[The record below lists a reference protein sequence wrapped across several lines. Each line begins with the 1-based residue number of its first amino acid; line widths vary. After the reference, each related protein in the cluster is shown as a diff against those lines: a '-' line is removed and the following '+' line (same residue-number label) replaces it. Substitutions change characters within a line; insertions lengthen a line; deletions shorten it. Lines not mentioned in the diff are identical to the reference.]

1 MSLPKLHKIKLRE
14 EFADAVLYGDKTF
27 EVRENDRG
35 YQKDDL
41 VQFNVIDKYNLSTG
55 HPLGKETYRITYVLN
70 GWGIEPKFVV
80 FGIKNVRDEF
90 NE

>member
-1 MSLPKLHKIKLRE
+1 MNPPKLHNIKLIE
-14 EFADAVLYGDKTF
+14 GFADAVLFGDKTF

-41 VQFNVIDKYNLSTG
+41 VQFNVIDKYQFTVE
-55 HPLGKETYRITYVLN
+55 HPLTKETYRITYVLS
-70 GWGIEPKFVV
+70 GWGIKEGFVV

-90 NE
+90 DE

>member
-1 MSLPKLHKIKLRE
+1 MKKVHNIKLSD

-35 YQKDDL
+35 YQKGDL
-41 VQFNVIDKYNLSTG
+41 VQFEVIDKYKIPTG
-55 HPLGKETYRITYVLN
+55 HPLTEETYCITYVLN
-70 GWGIEPKFVV
+70 GWGIDPKFVV
-80 FGIKNVRDEF
+80 FSIRNMKGEA

>member
-1 MSLPKLHKIKLRE
+1 MSLPKLHQIKLRE

-41 VQFNVIDKYNLSTG
+41 VQFNVIDKYQIPIG
-55 HPLGKETYRITYVLN
+55 HPLTKETYRITYVLS
-70 GWGIEPKFVV
+70 GWGIKEGFVV